1 MNILI
6 TGIDNLSCKG
16 SDTNVETLRQLG
28 IDVRIGDVRDADA
41 LATLC
46 YAGFSNSSHTKF
58 GLKL

>member
-41 LATLC
+41 LAT
-46 YAGFSNSSHTKF
+46 
-58 GLKL
+58 